1 VLDGLDETPPG
12 LHTAATDAIDQAI
25 AGGRPLVVTCRT
37 NEYENAVRH
46 GAILASAAVVEIE
59 PVELDDAITFL
70 IARHHPGD
78 TRWQPVVEHL
88 RDHPDGPL
96 AQVLSTPLMV
106 DLARTAY
113 RDPTSDPRGLLDLQ
127 RFPNRAAIED
137 HLLDTWIPAVY
148 AQRPHPPGLSPA
160 AARSYGPDQA
170 QRWLTFLARHLQHL
184 QTRDFAWWDLVR
196 AISRPVRGLAFSLPA
211 ACLFAIAGL
220 LARGPA
226 MAWVYGLST
235 AVGGCAAHSCG
246 TRSGPSQVVVRF
258 RGTTLRFLGRFVIGV
273 GISAAIGLIWS
284 LPILPVII
292 LALAF
297 GFSMGLH
304 AWLEV
309 PTEASRAS
317 NPATTYAQ
325 DRLATLAA
333 ALSVAASIGLFYAF
347 AIAVSQPHSQLGAV
361 ADPFH
366 LARALPAGLV
376 SALFGWFAFRS
387 VGSVSYGL
395 AGFAVGGQA
404 MAHHIPLSLG
414 LAAGAL
420 FGLAIGLTTA
430 LSRSW
435 GAYLL
440 SRAWLALR
448 GHTPLRLNRFLED
461 AHRRGVLRQAGTIYQ
476 FRHARL
482 PDRLSQT

>member
-1 VLDGLDETPPG
+1 
-12 LHTAATDAIDQAI
+12 
-25 AGGRPLVVTCRT
+25 
-37 NEYENAVRH
+37 
-46 GAILASAAVVEIE
+46 
-59 PVELDDAITFL
+59 
-70 IARHHPGD
+70 
-78 TRWQPVVEHL
+78 
-88 RDHPDGPL
+88 
-96 AQVLSTPLMV
+96 
-106 DLARTAY
+106 
-113 RDPTSDPRGLLDLQ
+113 
-127 RFPNRAAIED
+127 
-137 HLLDTWIPAVY
+137 
-148 AQRPHPPGLSPA
+148 
-160 AARSYGPDQA
+160 
-170 QRWLTFLARHLQHL
+170 
-184 QTRDFAWWDLVR
+184 
-196 AISRPVRGLAFSLPA
+196 
-211 ACLFAIAGL
+211 
-220 LARGPA
+220 
-226 MAWVYGLST
+226 
-235 AVGGCAAHSCG
+235 
-246 TRSGPSQVVVRF
+246 
-258 RGTTLRFLGRFVIGV
+258 
-273 GISAAIGLIWS
+273 
-284 LPILPVII
+284 
-292 LALAF
+292 
-297 GFSMGLH
+297 
-304 AWLEV
+304 
-309 PTEASRAS
+309 
-317 NPATTYAQ
+317 
-325 DRLATLAA
+325 
-333 ALSVAASIGLFYAF
+333 LSVAASIGLFYAF